1 MTFPSDLKAACT
13 IVAFSMPKQ
22 AHKLNDNGNAVQC
35 LSAMRINGPSSKSAL
50 NHWGKQNKR
59 RTKITWQNVCFA
71 DCHDLI
77 KRQHLLALEDW
88 LMHRLVATFFP
99 PGETSGQLVNHPSGI
114 IIIADLTNL
123 LLTHG
128 KLSSPVATLWQT
140 QLAFLF
146 QLKFFRKKGGWV
158 WDNPCGSQCWVGNS
172 LS

>member
-77 KRQHLLALEDW
+77 KLSASAFTSTG
-88 LMHRLVATFFP
+88 RLIDAPTGCYFFP
-99 PGETSGQLVNHPSGI
+99 ARGNIWSTGKPSIRYHHHRGPDEPAADTRQIVESSRNTLANTTGILVSVKVFPKEGGLSLGQPL
-114 IIIADLTNL
+114 
-123 LLTHG
+123 
-128 KLSSPVATLWQT
+128 
-140 QLAFLF
+140 
-146 QLKFFRKKGGWV
+146 RKPMLGRK
-158 WDNPCGSQCWVGNS
+158 
-172 LS
+172 